1 MERRAMLNP
10 IATGRTIQP
19 LSVAIAAGLLLGPIL
34 QGAAVWANPPQ
45 ASRPPLAK
53 SLTIKTGLSRQ
64 GLPGR
69 RTGGGARDCF
79 GSCMLAAIAPEKAHI
94 LTAAAQPRFLFYL
107 PKMIGAE
114 SMGSPLASAQ
124 GADRQV
130 EFILRDSRN
139 QIVYEADLTVAVNAG
154 FLDLDLAKLN
164 MTTTLRPN
172 EDYRWQFSV
181 IPNAKN
187 RAHDIDVVGSVR
199 RVLPQDLVA
208 KGQSNLTSNLALLN
222 QAPSL
227 AQAKLYQDLGLWQDS
242 VSTLVSLM
250 AGPSRSAASAQL
262 QALMTAEGPE
272 FVGLAQQPIGLI
284 ASRPINIASGEAL
297 PEAR

>member
-1 MERRAMLNP
+1 MLNL
-10 IATGRTIQP
+10 IRMESATKH
-19 LSVAIAAGLLLGPIL
+19 LSVALAAGLLLGPIL
-34 QGAAVWANPPQ
+34 QGSAVWANPPQ
-45 ASRPPLAK
+45 VTARPPLAK

-69 RTGGGARDCF
+69 RTGGGSRDCF
-79 GSCMLAAIAPEKAHI
+79 GSCMLAAITPEKAHI

-107 PKMIGAE
+107 PEIT
-114 SMGSPLASAQ
+114 ASTST
-124 GADRQV
+124 DRQV

-139 QIVYEADLTVAVNAG
+139 QIVYEADLTVATNAG
-154 FLDLDLAKLN
+154 FLDFDLAKLN

-187 RAHDIDVVGSVR
+187 RAHDIDVIGSVR
-199 RVLPQDLVA
+199 RVSPQELAA
-208 KGQSNLTSNLALLN
+208 KPGQSHLTSSQLALLN

-242 VSTLVSLM
+242 VSTLVNLLNS
-250 AGPSRSAASAQL
+250 PSRSAASGQL
-262 QALMTAEGPE
+262 QALINAEGAE
-272 FVGLAQQPIGLI
+272 FGALAQQPIRLI

>member
-10 IATGRTIQP
+10 IAIGRTTKH
-19 LSVAIAAGLLLGPIL
+19 LSMAIAAGLLLGPIL
-34 QGAAVWANPPQ
+34 QGSAVLANSPQ
-45 ASRPPLAK
+45 VTARPPLAK

-79 GSCMLAAIAPEKAHI
+79 GSCTLAAITPEKAHI

-107 PKMIGAE
+107 PEIT
-114 SMGSPLASAQ
+114 GSNST
-124 GADRQV
+124 DRQV

-139 QIVYEADLTVAVNAG
+139 QIVYEADLTVAVSAG

-199 RVLPQDLVA
+199 RVSPQELAA
-208 KGQSNLTSNLALLN
+208 KTGRSSQLASSLALLN

-250 AGPSRSAASAQL
+250 AGPSRSAASSQL
-262 QALMTAEGPE
+262 QALINAEGPE
-272 FVGLAQQPIGLI
+272 FGALAQQPIGLI
-284 ASRPINIASGEAL
+284 SSRPINIASGEAL

>member
-1 MERRAMLNP
+1 MLNL
-10 IATGRTIQP
+10 IRMESATKH
-19 LSVAIAAGLLLGPIL
+19 LSVALAAGLLLSPIG
-34 QGAAVWANPPQ
+34 QGAALANPPQ
-45 ASRPPLAK
+45 ATARPLTK
-53 SLTIKTGLSRQ
+53 SLTVKTGLSRQ

-107 PKMIGAE
+107 PEMTGME
-114 SMGSPLASAQ
+114 STVIPQANGSAN
-124 GADRQV
+124 RQV

-139 QIVYEADLTVAVNAG
+139 QIVYEAELDVTQTAG
-154 FLDLDLAKLN
+154 FLDIDLAKLK
-164 MTTTLRPN
+164 MTTQLRPN
-172 EDYRWQFSV
+172 EDYRWQFSI

-187 RAHDIDVVGSVR
+187 RAHDIDVIGSVR
-199 RVLPQDLVA
+199 RVLPQELAA
-208 KGQSNLTSNLALLN
+208 KMGKSSQLALLN

-242 VSTLVSLM
+242 VSTLVNLM
-250 AGPSRSAASAQL
+250 EGPSRSAAMAQL
-262 QALMTAEGPE
+262 QTLIKAEGTD
-272 FVGLAQQPIGLI
+272 FGSLAQQPIQLI